1 MKRPAKGK
9 RLPTDTIRRINDF
22 APLWVKCRECSSIAI
37 ANANWSNRACQCKC
51 ESCGA
56 IYQISITQDYA
67 RQFIELP
74 LWLKADFRG
83 KVLWAVNGEHLDFM
97 EEIVA
102 ATLREKVVS
111 RGMRISLNGAMPYN
125 LPSWLLSAK
134 NRPDLLR
141 LIKKLKKTIPAEWQ
155 LRQLQGKVRFSRTWE
170 ELKLDR

>member
-1 MKRPAKGK
+1 MKHPSKGR
-9 RLPTDTIRRINDF
+9 RLRTDTIRRIYDF
-22 APLWVKCRECSSIAI
+22 VPLWVKCKECSSIAT
-37 ANANWSNRACQCKC
+37 ANANWSNPTCQCKC

-56 IYQISITQDYA
+56 IYQIPVAKEYA

-83 KVLWAVNGEHLDFM
+83 KVFWAVNGEHLDFL
-97 EEIVA
+97 ENVVA

-111 RGMRISLNGAMPYN
+111 RGERIRLTMAMPYN
-125 LPSWLLSAK
+125 LPTWLLSAK

-141 LIKKLKKTIPAEWQ
+141 LIKKLKKTIPVECQ

-170 ELKLDR
+170 ELKADR